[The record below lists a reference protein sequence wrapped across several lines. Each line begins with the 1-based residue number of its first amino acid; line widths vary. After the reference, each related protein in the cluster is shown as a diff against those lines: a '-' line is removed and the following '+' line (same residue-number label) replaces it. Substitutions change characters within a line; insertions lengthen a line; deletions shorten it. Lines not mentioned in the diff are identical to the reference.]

1 MDSVER
7 VGRASAMGRPVPATL
22 LARLQGITVAPA
34 VMATVPER
42 LARDG
47 YLYLR
52 GLLPEKDVL
61 AARQA
66 ILERL
71 EAVDEIAPPA
81 AAGVAT
87 GRSRRRELHADLGKF
102 WRSVSDEPALR
113 RLTAGAGPPA
123 PRATPFRRPP
133 RAPHHPLPP

>member
-7 VGRASAMGRPVPATL
+7 ASRASAMGRPVPATM
-22 LARLQGITVAPA
+22 LAPLQGVRVDPA
-34 VMATVPER
+34 VMATLPER

-52 GLLPEKDVL
+52 GLLPEKEVL

-71 EAVDEIAPPA
+71 EAIDEIAAPA
-81 AAGVAT
+81 AARAAR
-87 GRSRRRELHADLGKF
+87 RSRQILALGQRR
-102 WRSVSDEPALR
+102 
-113 RLTAGAGPPA
+113 AGAAPPDGGA
-123 PRATPFRRPP
+123 GARRARRHAVR
-133 RAPHHPLPP
+133 RAGAVP

>member
-1 MDSVER
+1 MDTVER
-7 VGRASAMGRPVPATL
+7 TSRASAMGRPVPGPLLAPLQGVKVAPEAMATL
-22 LARLQGITVAPA
+22 
-34 VMATVPER
+34 PER

-71 EAVDEIAPPA
+71 EAVDEIAGPA
-81 AAGVAT
+81 AAGIAT
-87 GRSRRRELHADLGKF
+87 GRSPRREMHADLRKF
-102 WRSVSDEPALR
+102 FRSGSEE
-113 RLTAGAGPPA
+113 PA
-123 PRATPFRRPP
+123 PRPPTAGPAPPPPRPP
-133 RAPHHPLPP
+133 